1 MLELARGTNVS
12 VFPRNATLLR
22 MLEILKLAIIMTFN
36 LCKIRSSTRA
46 EQSRINLPIAAIMP
60 DNRRI
65 QGPEAS
71 HCPLLYLREEEKPSG
86 KPLVSS

>member
-1 MLELARGTNVS
+1 
-12 VFPRNATLLR
+12 
-22 MLEILKLAIIMTFN
+22 MLEILKRFYVTFN
-36 LCKIRSSTRA
+36 LCRIRGSTRA
-46 EQSRINLPIAAIMP
+46 AHACRDKLQVSRELAIMP

-86 KPLVSS
+86 KPLVSSLADSNKLDHAS